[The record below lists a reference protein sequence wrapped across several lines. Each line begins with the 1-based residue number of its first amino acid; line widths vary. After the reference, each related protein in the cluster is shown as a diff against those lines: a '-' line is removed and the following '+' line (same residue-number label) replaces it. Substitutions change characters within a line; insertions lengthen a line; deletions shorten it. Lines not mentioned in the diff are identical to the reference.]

1 MIQYSIIIR
10 IGQDVKT
17 RAQAK
22 LKPDYANKFDDT
34 FSSDFIVKCKD
45 SIFHVHQWILS
56 QRSEYF
62 AAIIRNECLEN
73 QKELLVCLRMVI
85 MELPSLLENSEK

>member
-17 RAQAK
+17 QAQAK

-45 SIFHVHQWILS
+45 SIFHVLTS
-56 QRSEYF
+56 MDFGS
-62 AAIIRNECLEN
+62 AI
-73 QKELLVCLRMVI
+73 
-85 MELPSLLENSEK
+85 